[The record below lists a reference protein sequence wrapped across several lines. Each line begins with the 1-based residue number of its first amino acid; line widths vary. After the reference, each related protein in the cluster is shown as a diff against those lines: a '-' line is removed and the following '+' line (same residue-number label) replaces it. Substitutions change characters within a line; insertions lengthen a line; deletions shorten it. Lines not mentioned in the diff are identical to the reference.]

1 MSQVNLDNTE
11 LVNERLELGAGVI
24 YFLGPRLTLRDC
36 TLVLRVPARNL
47 IIPEARFLHC
57 TIDVKKELKNFHW
70 EHAALKGCRFTG
82 HLTSNDFGPW
92 PDAER
97 APGSIEDCDFTQ
109 ACLDEC
115 RFVGCDIRTLRL
127 PSWPCFTLLEPARR
141 SRELSTLAWPGKM
154 NIAISTFAEYPQS
167 TAAITYWAP
176 SVARWAKTTV
186 EEIRAAIERL
196 DGVIY

>member
-1 MSQVNLDNTE
+1 MSQVNFDHTE
-11 LVNERLELGAGVI
+11 LVNERLELGAGAV
-24 YFLGPRLTLRDC
+24 YFLGPQLTLREC

-47 IIPEARFLHC
+47 IIPEASFVQC

-70 EHAALKGCRFTG
+70 EHAVLKGCRFTG
-82 HLTSNDFGPW
+82 HLTSNDFGRW
-92 PDAER
+92 PDSEK

-115 RFVGCDIRTLRL
+115 RFVGCDIRTVRL

-154 NIAISTFAEYPQS
+154 NIAIRTFAEYPES

-186 EEIRAAIERL
+186 EEIRASIERL
-196 DGVIY
+196 EGVIS